1 MLDTNTGASSRTGTG
16 TVSSTLVIGQSISF
30 STLTTFP
37 RVKPPAVGPRAYK
50 GSVASNRHH
59 QRGHTAL
66 PALFCLLL
74 TGRLPKADIAGRGVV
89 VVAPRACPGHRPF
102 RHCGAA
108 LLTQPTT
115 KEEKTRR
122 EGANRPGGSCMRLAP
137 LQAVA
142 QITGRK
148 EQEQTK
154 PEQEN
159 TGPGTGRPVG
169 VP

>member
-1 MLDTNTGASSRTGTG
+1 MDTNTGASSRTGTG
-16 TVSSTLVIGQSISF
+16 TVPSASVIGQPISF
-30 STLTTFP
+30 SISTTFLL
-37 RVKPPAVGPRAYK
+37 VKPPAVGPRAYK

-66 PALFCLLL
+66 PAQFCQLL
-74 TGRLPKADIAGRGVV
+74 TSRLPKADIAGRGVV
-89 VVAPRACPGHRPF
+89 VEAPRACPGHRPS

-108 LLTQPTT
+108 LLSQPTT

-122 EGANRPGGSCMRLAP
+122 EGANRPGGFCMRLAP

-142 QITGRK
+142 QISGRK

-159 TGPGTGRPVG
+159 TGPGAGRPVG